1 MTDAR
6 PQVNKS
12 EPLSG
17 NGYGDC
23 FKSFTDASRIEN
35 ISLNLQAFY

>member
-12 EPLSG
+12 ESLSG

-23 FKSFTDASRIEN
+23 FKSFTDAS
-35 ISLNLQAFY
+35 SMQPGLKT